1 MILKLRRDLTAFD
14 KRHGMQPIIGAFLCR
29 FLSICSSE
37 RSLDLS
43 PFSHPK
49 ALPAQVGLF
58 ILKLLRFICHSDES
72 WCAVPSSQ
80 LVERG
85 RASRSGKKETLMVS
99 ERATHWLRA
108 RSALFKS
115 EEEQREMERKEKEED
130 SNGLLG

>member
-14 KRHGMQPIIGAFLCR
+14 KRHGMQSIGAFLCR

-108 RSALFKS
+108 RSALFKP
-115 EEEQREMERKEKEED
+115 EEEQREMERKEKVED

>member
-1 MILKLRRDLTAFD
+1 MVCSPL
-14 KRHGMQPIIGAFLCR
+14 GAFLCR

-115 EEEQREMERKEKEED
+115 EEEQREMERKEKVED
-130 SNGLLG
+130 SIGLLGEAVVRVHVSKGNS

>member
-1 MILKLRRDLTAFD
+1 MFLNFMRDLTAFD
-14 KRHGMQPIIGAFLCR
+14 KRYGMPFLEAFLCR

-85 RASRSGKKETLMVS
+85 RASLWE
-99 ERATHWLRA
+99 ERDA
-108 RSALFKS
+108 
-115 EEEQREMERKEKEED
+115 
-130 SNGLLG
+130 NGLREGHSLAACTLGSF

>member
-1 MILKLRRDLTAFD
+1 MSLPLYLNA
-14 KRHGMQPIIGAFLCR
+14 L
-29 FLSICSSE
+29 
-37 RSLDLS
+37 SLDLS

-108 RSALFKS
+108 RSSALFKS
-115 EEEQREMERKEKEED
+115 EEEQREMERKKKEED